1 MPGNPLEESVGV
13 LLAGKTAATLRTALD
28 IETVEDLLRHFPRRY
43 LERGELSDIHSL
55 VVGEHVSLV
64 ARIVSVHQHNFSSRP
79 GTRTVLTV
87 SDGRETLE
95 VTFFNQRKWFAD
107 KMKIGRLIYLAGNVS
122 TFAKKLTLTHPQWEL
137 LDVEAAPEGML
148 GHLDMQAYAESMP
161 TAAASPFIRIYPA
174 TKDITTRQIATAVT
188 TVLGTLHALEDPI
201 PAEVRERQNLP
212 DLLTA
217 YQLVHHPQSVEDY
230 EAGGRRFAF
239 EEGLV
244 LQTELARRRWQ
255 IDAAGAQSRK
265 RISGGLLDAFDAGL
279 PFVLTEG
286 QRAIGEQLFADLGH
300 DHPMHRLLQ
309 GEVGSGKTVIAAR
322 AMLAVVDA
330 GGQAALLAP
339 TEVLALQHA
348 RSIGALL
355 GPLGRAGELGSAEH
369 ATRVTLLTGSTGTA
383 ARRRALADIA
393 SGAAGIVIGTHALL
407 EDRVRFADLG
417 IVVVDEQH
425 RFGVEQRSVLTDK
438 AKSIDGRDATP
449 HLLVMTATPIPRTI
463 AMTVFGDLDISTLTE
478 LPLGRSPIQ
487 TSVVPTADY
496 PTWLDRAW
504 ERVAEEV
511 RHGRQAYVVCPRIG
525 VTGDGVAED
534 EEEPAEHGRLRLAYD
549 RDDERR
555 AELDAGAKP
564 RTMAALLDVLPE
576 LRRRNELR
584 GLRIEAMHGRLPPE
598 EKDAVMQAFT
608 AGQIDVLVSTTVIEV
623 GVDVANATVMVVMDA
638 DRFGVSQLHQLRG
651 RVGRGEHPG
660 LCLFVTPVTA
670 DLPAARRLMA
680 VAATDD
686 GSVVSRIDLEYR
698 QEGDVLG
705 AAQSGG
711 TTALRYLSVLR
722 DEDLIV
728 AAREEA
734 AAIVRADPDLTGVP
748 VLRELVRALAS
759 DASSFMEKT

>member
-1 MPGNPLEESVGV
+1 VPGNPLEESVGV
-13 LLAGKTAATLRTALD
+13 LLAGKTAATLRTALE

-43 LERGELSDIHSL
+43 LERGELSNIHSL

-64 ARIVSVHQHNFSSRP
+64 ARIQSVHQHRLTNRP
-79 GTRTVLTV
+79 GSRTVLTV

-95 VTFFNQRKWFAD
+95 VTFFNQRQWFAD
-107 KMKIGRLIYLAGNVS
+107 KMKTDKLIYLAGNVS

-137 LDVEAAPEGML
+137 LDVEAAPPGSL

-188 TVLGTLHALEDPI
+188 TVLSTLHALDDPI
-201 PAEVRERQNLP
+201 PAQVRRRQNLP

-217 YQLVHHPQSVEDY
+217 YKLVHHPQSVSDY
-230 EAGGRRFAF
+230 EAGRRRFAF
-239 EEGLV
+239 EEALV

-255 IDAAGAQSRK
+255 IDAAGAQERK
-265 RISGGLLDAFDAGL
+265 RITGGLLDAFDATL
-279 PFVLTEG
+279 PFVLTDG
-286 QRAIGEQLFADLGH
+286 QRTIGEQVFTELGA

-339 TEVLALQHA
+339 TEVLATQHA

-355 GPLGRAGELGSAEH
+355 GPLGRAGELDSADA
-369 ATRVTLLTGSTGTA
+369 ATRVTLLTGSLGAA
-383 ARRRALADIA
+383 ARRQALADIG

-407 EDRVRFADLG
+407 EDKVRFADLG
-417 IVVVDEQH
+417 LVVVDEQH

-438 AKSIDGRDATP
+438 ARSVDGRETTP

-463 AMTVFGDLDISTLTE
+463 AMTVFGDLDISTLAE

-487 TSVVPTADY
+487 TSVVPTTDQ
-496 PTWLDRAW
+496 PKWLDRVW

-511 RHGRQAYVVCPRIG
+511 RQGRQAYVVCPRIG
-525 VTGDGVAED
+525 TDADGASEE
-534 EEEPAEHGRLRLAYD
+534 EEEPAEYGELRLVYD
-549 RDDERR
+549 RD
-555 AELDAGAKP
+555 AELRARSEALAKP
-564 RTMAALLDVLPE
+564 RTMVALLDLLPE
-576 LRRRNELR
+576 LRGRKELR

-608 AGQIDVLVSTTVIEV
+608 AGQIDVLVATTVIEV

-651 RVGRGEHPG
+651 RVGRGEHGG

-670 DLPAARRLMA
+670 ELPAARRLMA
-680 VAATDD
+680 VASTDD
-686 GSVVSRIDLEYR
+686 GFVVSRIDLEYR
-698 QEGDVLG
+698 REGDVLG

-711 TTALRYLSVLR
+711 TTALRYLSVLA
-722 DEDLIV
+722 DEDLIL

-734 AAIVRADPDLTGVP
+734 AAIVRADPDLTTVP
-748 VLRELVRALAS
+748 GLQKLVRALES

>member
-43 LERGELSDIHSL
+43 LERGELSNIHSL

-64 ARIVSVHQHNFSSRP
+64 ARIVSVRQYNLASRP

-107 KMKIGRLIYLAGNVS
+107 KMKTGKLIYLAGNVT
-122 TFAKKLTLTHPQWEL
+122 TFARKLTLTHPQWEL
-137 LDVEAAPEGML
+137 LDVEAAPEGAL

-188 TVLGTLHALEDPI
+188 TVLSTLHTLDDPI
-201 PAEVRERQNLP
+201 PAAVRQRHDLP

-217 YQLVHHPQSVEDY
+217 YRLVHHPQTVDDY

-239 EEGLV
+239 EEALV
-244 LQTELARRRWQ
+244 LQTELARRRRQ
-255 IDAAGAQSRK
+255 IDAAGAQART
-265 RISGGLLDAFDAGL
+265 RITGGLLDAFDAGL
-279 PFVLTEG
+279 PFVLTDG
-286 QRAIGEQLFADLGH
+286 QRMIGEQLFTELGH

-339 TEVLALQHA
+339 TEVLATQHA

-355 GPLGRAGELGSAEH
+355 GPLGRAGELGSADG
-369 ATRVTLLTGSTGTA
+369 ATRLTLLTGSMGTA

-393 SGAAGIVIGTHALL
+393 SGVAGIVIGTHALL
-407 EDRVRFADLG
+407 EDRVQFADLG
-417 IVVVDEQH
+417 LVVVDEQH

-438 AKSIDGRDATP
+438 ATSPDGREITP

-463 AMTVFGDLDISTLTE
+463 AMTVFGDLDMSSLTE

-487 TSVVPTADY
+487 TSVVPTTDHPA
-496 PTWLDRAW
+496 WLDRAW
-504 ERVAEEV
+504 QRVAEEV
-511 RHGRQAYVVCPRIG
+511 RQGRQAYVVCPRIDS
-525 VTGDGVAED
+525 VEEED
-534 EEEPAEHGRLRLAYD
+534 EPIEYGKLRLVYD
-549 RDDERR
+549 RDAERR
-555 AELDAGAKP
+555 AELDALAKP
-564 RTMAALLDVLPE
+564 RKMVALLDVLPE
-576 LRRRNELR
+576 LRQREELR

-598 EKDAVMQAFT
+598 EKDAIMQAFT
-608 AGQIDVLVSTTVIEV
+608 AGQIDVLVATTVIEV

-670 DLPAARRLMA
+670 ELPAAKRLMA

-711 TTALRYLSVLR
+711 TTALKYLSVLR

-728 AAREEA
+728 AARDEA
-734 AAIVRADPDLTGVP
+734 AGIVRDDPDLTTVP
-748 VLRELVRALAS
+748 GLRELVRALES

>member
-1 MPGNPLEESVGV
+1 M
-13 LLAGKTAATLRTALD
+13 LLAGKTAATLRTALG

-43 LERGELSDIHSL
+43 LERGELSNIHSL

-64 ARIVSVHQHNFSSRP
+64 ARIVSVRQFKLSNRP

-87 SDGRETLE
+87 SDGRETLD

-107 KMKIGRLIYLAGNVS
+107 KMKTGKLIYLAGGVS

-137 LDVEAAPEGML
+137 LDSETMPEGAL
-148 GHLDMQAYAESMP
+148 AHLDMQAYAESMP

-188 TVLGTLHALEDPI
+188 TVLATLHALDDPI
-201 PAEVRERQNLP
+201 PAEIRRRHRLP
-212 DLLTA
+212 DLLSA
-217 YQLVHHPQSVEDY
+217 YTLVHHPQSVEDY
-230 EAGGRRFAF
+230 QEGGRRFAF
-239 EEGLV
+239 EEALV

-255 IDAAGAQSRK
+255 IDAAGAQART
-265 RISGGLLDAFDAGL
+265 RITGGLLDAFDDGL

-286 QRAIGEQLFADLGH
+286 QATIGEQLFTELGY

-339 TEVLALQHA
+339 TEVLATQHA

-355 GPLGRAGELGSAEH
+355 GPLGRAGELGSADN
-369 ATRVTLLTGSTGTA
+369 ATRVTLLTGSTGAA
-383 ARRRALADIA
+383 ARRQALADIA
-393 SGAAGIVIGTHALL
+393 AGAAGIVIGTHALL
-407 EDRVRFADLG
+407 EDRVQFDDLG
-417 IVVVDEQH
+417 LVVVDEQH

-438 AKSIDGRDATP
+438 ARSVDGRASTP

-463 AMTVFGDLDISTLTE
+463 AMTVFGDLDVSTLTE

-487 TSVVPTADY
+487 TSVVPTADR

-511 RHGRQAYVVCPRIG
+511 RQGRQAYVVCPRIG
-525 VTGDGVAED
+525 AAEGD
-534 EEEPAEHGRLRLAYD
+534 EEEEPVEYGKLRLVYD
-549 RDDERR
+549 REAERR
-555 AELDAGAKP
+555 AELDALAKP
-564 RTMAALLDVLPE
+564 RTMVALLDLLPE
-576 LRRRNELR
+576 LRKRKELR

-608 AGQIDVLVSTTVIEV
+608 AGQIDVLVATTVIEV

-651 RVGRGEHPG
+651 RVGRGVHPG
-660 LCLFVTPVTA
+660 LCLFVTPLTA
-670 DLPAARRLMA
+670 ELPAAQRLID
-680 VAATDD
+680 VAGTSD
-686 GSVVSRIDLEYR
+686 GFEVSRIDLEYR

-711 TTALRYLSVLR
+711 ASALRYLSVLR

-728 AAREEA
+728 AAREDA
-734 AAIVRADPDLTGVP
+734 AGIVRSDPDLTSVP
-748 VLRELVRALAS
+748 GLRALVRALES
-759 DASSFMEKT
+759 DASSFMEKM

>member
-1 MPGNPLEESVGV
+1 M
-13 LLAGKTAATLRTALD
+13 LLAGKTAATLRTALG

-43 LERGELSDIHSL
+43 LERGELSNIHSL

-64 ARIVSVHQHNFSSRP
+64 ARIVSVHQYTLSSRP

-107 KMKIGRLIYLAGNVS
+107 KMKTGKLIYLAGNVS

-137 LDVEAAPEGML
+137 LDVEAMPDGVL

-188 TVLGTLHALEDPI
+188 TVLSTLHTLDDPI
-201 PAEVRERQNLP
+201 PADVRLRQNLP

-217 YQLVHHPQSVEDY
+217 YTFVHHPQSVEDY

-239 EEGLV
+239 EEALV
-244 LQTELARRRWQ
+244 LQTELARRRRQ
-255 IDAAGAQSRK
+255 IDAAGAQARK

-279 PFVLTEG
+279 PFVLTDG
-286 QRAIGEQLFADLGH
+286 QRSIGETLFTELGY

-339 TEVLALQHA
+339 TEVLATQHA

-355 GPLGRAGELGSAEH
+355 GPLGRAGELGSADA
-369 ATRVTLLTGSTGTA
+369 ATRVTLLTGSMGTA

-393 SGAAGIVIGTHALL
+393 SGDAGIVIGTHALL
-407 EDRVRFADLG
+407 EDRVQFADLG
-417 IVVVDEQH
+417 LVVVDEQH
-425 RFGVEQRSVLTDK
+425 RFGVEQRSILTEK
-438 AKSIDGRDATP
+438 ARSIDGRETTP

-487 TSVVPTADY
+487 TSVVPTTDQ

-504 ERVAEEV
+504 QRVAEEV
-511 RHGRQAYVVCPRIG
+511 HEGRQAYVVCPRIG
-525 VTGDGVAED
+525 TDAGGVADEED
-534 EEEPAEHGRLRLAYD
+534 EPVEYGKLRLVYD
-549 RDDERR
+549 RDAERR
-555 AELDAGAKP
+555 AELDLGAKP
-564 RTMAALLDVLPE
+564 RAMVALLDVLPE
-576 LRRRNELR
+576 LRRRKELR

-598 EKDAVMQAFT
+598 EKDAVMRAFT
-608 AGQIDVLVSTTVIEV
+608 AGEIDVLVATTVIEV

-660 LCLFVTPVTA
+660 LCLLVTPVTA
-670 DLPAARRLMA
+670 ELPAARRLMA
-680 VAATDD
+680 VAATVD
-686 GSVVSRIDLEYR
+686 GTVVSRIDLEYR

-711 TTALRYLSVLR
+711 TSALKYLSVLR

-734 AAIVRADPDLTGVP
+734 AVIVRADPDLTTVP
-748 VLRELVRALAS
+748 GLRELVRALES

>member
-1 MPGNPLEESVGV
+1 V
-13 LLAGKTAATLRTALD
+13 LLAGKTAATLRTALG

-43 LERGELSDIHSL
+43 LERGELSNIHSL

-64 ARIVSVHQHNFSSRP
+64 ARIVSVHQYTLSSRP

-107 KMKIGRLIYLAGNVS
+107 KMKTGKLIYLAGNVS

-137 LDVEAAPEGML
+137 LDVEAMPDGVL

-188 TVLGTLHALEDPI
+188 TVLSTLHTLDDPI
-201 PAEVRERQNLP
+201 PADVRLRQNLP

-217 YQLVHHPQSVEDY
+217 YTFVHHPQSVEDY

-239 EEGLV
+239 EEALV
-244 LQTELARRRWQ
+244 LQTELARRRRQ
-255 IDAAGAQSRK
+255 IDAAGAQARK

-279 PFVLTEG
+279 PFVLTDG
-286 QRAIGEQLFADLGH
+286 QRSIGETLFTELGY

-339 TEVLALQHA
+339 TEVLATQHA

-355 GPLGRAGELGSAEH
+355 GPLGRAGELGSADA
-369 ATRVTLLTGSTGTA
+369 ATRVTLLTGSMGTA

-393 SGAAGIVIGTHALL
+393 SGDAGIVIGTHALL
-407 EDRVRFADLG
+407 EDRVQFADLG
-417 IVVVDEQH
+417 LVVVDEQH
-425 RFGVEQRSVLTDK
+425 RFGVEQRSILTEK
-438 AKSIDGRDATP
+438 ARSIDGRETTP

-487 TSVVPTADY
+487 TSVVPTTDQ

-504 ERVAEEV
+504 QRVAEEV
-511 RHGRQAYVVCPRIG
+511 HEGRQAYVVCPRIG
-525 VTGDGVAED
+525 TDAGGVADEED
-534 EEEPAEHGRLRLAYD
+534 EPVEYGKLRLVYD
-549 RDDERR
+549 RDAERR
-555 AELDAGAKP
+555 AELDLGAKP
-564 RTMAALLDVLPE
+564 RAMVALLDVLPE
-576 LRRRNELR
+576 LRRRKELR

-598 EKDAVMQAFT
+598 EKDAVMRAFT
-608 AGQIDVLVSTTVIEV
+608 AGEIDVLVATTVIEV

-660 LCLFVTPVTA
+660 LCLLVTPVTA
-670 DLPAARRLMA
+670 ELPAARRLMA
-680 VAATDD
+680 VAATVD
-686 GSVVSRIDLEYR
+686 GTVVSRIDLEYR

-711 TTALRYLSVLR
+711 TSALKYLSVLR

-734 AAIVRADPDLTGVP
+734 AVIVRADPDLTTVP
-748 VLRELVRALAS
+748 GLRELVRALES